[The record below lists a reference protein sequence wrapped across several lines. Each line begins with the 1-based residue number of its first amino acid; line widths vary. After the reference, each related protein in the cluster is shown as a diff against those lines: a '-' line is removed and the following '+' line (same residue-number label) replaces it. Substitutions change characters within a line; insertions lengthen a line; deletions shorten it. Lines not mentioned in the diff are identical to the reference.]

1 MARGKTV
8 NITPVDDDRGR
19 VTDHPARGQMQVLY
33 DRELFERTIRKERS
47 SAYWFAASL
56 WGMSG
61 LVIGGLMGAYIMFQS
76 MNAAMPVAFDA
87 LTRGMAAEQGRQN
100 SERSQPLNLDPQRPQ
115 PSNQP

>member
-1 MARGKTV
+1 MAKGRTV

-19 VTDHPARGQMQVLY
+19 VTDHPARGQLQAIW
-33 DRELFERTIRKERS
+33 DERLFERTIRKERS

-100 SERSQPLNLDPQRPQ
+100 SERNQELDLNGNRPAPQ
-115 PSNQP
+115 NQP